1 MPCIHQSRGNAVYT
15 ANEGKKRSVLNW
27 NQVVASKK
35 KKGWE
40 RSYAQRTLKASIL
53 QSDYVMSGRASVV

>member
-1 MPCIHQSRGNAVYT
+1 MYT
-15 ANEGKKRSVLNW
+15 ANEGRKRSVLNW

-53 QSDYVMSGRASVV
+53 QSDYVMSGHVSVA